1 MGNKLWSEVPPLSI
15 KVAFSLTRQLRRNGS
30 TRRLPYVLAFFMVY
44 LLFAA
49 VQCARPSIAAAR
61 QGGTAY
67 HLMWFSIVIAYGGEF
82 PDMKSLSSLQFPVKC
97 TLSLV
102 SWNSIRGTCLPA
114 SYPNCCLSPTYI
126 NILTMYVKPPSLFCR
141 YLLISQCQLCICQP

>member
-67 HLMWFSIVIAYGGEF
+67 HLMWFSIVIAYG
-82 PDMKSLSSLQFPVKC
+82 VY
-97 TLSLV
+97 TV
-102 SWNSIRGTCLPA
+102 A
-114 SYPNCCLSPTYI
+114 SFLAFDPWHMFTSFIPYLLLSPTYI
-126 NILTMYVKPPSLFCR
+126 NILTIYAFANLDD
-141 YLLISQCQLCICQP
+141 ISWGAKGEDAVLEIDLGAVIQDSQ